1 MNIEDSVDY
10 PHNIQHNEEFLTLIG
25 SDPKRIILRRI

>member
-25 SDPKRIILRRI
+25 SDPRE